1 MMLTSLFSSL
11 LYYPN
16 ITSLTF
22 NSAVPP
28 TITTTQ
34 QYNEQMNEEK
44 RLNWKK
50 EEECK
55 KGNGI
60 KGNLCI
66 GRFRYLRVN
75 VSKAMQFNISQNELS
90 NSTPYGERK
99 RGEY

>member
-1 MMLTSLFSSL
+1 MKKKAELK
-11 LYYPN
+11 
-16 ITSLTF
+16 
-22 NSAVPP
+22 
-28 TITTTQ
+28 
-34 QYNEQMNEEK
+34 EKEEEE
-44 RLNWKK
+44 

-90 NSTPYGERK
+90 NSTPCGENGSKK
-99 RGEY
+99 RRQNDGFFVSEVLFLGYR